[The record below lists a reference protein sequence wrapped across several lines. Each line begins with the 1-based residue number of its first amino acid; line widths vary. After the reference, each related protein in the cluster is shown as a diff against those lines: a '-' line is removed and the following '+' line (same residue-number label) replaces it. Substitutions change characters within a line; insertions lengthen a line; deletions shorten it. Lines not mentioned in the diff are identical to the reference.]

1 MELNVSRNEL
11 YSLIKEAVRD
21 VLKEERFSFLL
32 KDVPVVSREEMED
45 IERVHGKPS
54 RSRQSV
60 FTETVDI

>member
-21 VLKEERFSFLL
+21 VLKEEQFSFLL
-32 KDVPVVSREEMED
+32 KNVPTVSTEEMDE
-45 IERVHGKPS
+45 IERVHGGPP
-54 RSRQSV
+54 RPRQPV